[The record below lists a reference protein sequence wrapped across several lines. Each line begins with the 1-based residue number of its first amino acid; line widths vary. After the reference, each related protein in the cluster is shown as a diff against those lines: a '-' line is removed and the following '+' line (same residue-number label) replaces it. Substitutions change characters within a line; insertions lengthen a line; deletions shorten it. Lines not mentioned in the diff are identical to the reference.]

1 MKAPGRDRHLAYDVI
16 IKGGEVVDGKGTP
29 RRRADVAINGD
40 SIADVGD
47 LSGAEAAKI
56 IDATGLVVTPGFID
70 MHSHSDRTILHYPGG
85 ESSVGQ
91 GITTSVGG
99 QCGSS
104 MAPLGNYVG
113 AGMLGI
119 NWRDKVSPSKYY
131 GGGEVELERARQ
143 ASKEYEGFDLDWTTF
158 GEWLD
163 RVEATKPGINLVPL
177 VGHGAIRTAV
187 MGKDSKRHAT
197 PDEIASMKRLVAQ
210 AIGEGAPGIS
220 TGMDYPPGVFAAHE
234 EFCEV
239 VGEAAK
245 HGGFFS
251 PHWRRTGLRQGFGNP
266 GLIFGLREALD
277 VARRTGAKTQV
288 AHLSVGYMITPMPTP
303 KIAIAAAEETLAD
316 IDATIRDGVDL
327 AFDVIPNHLTGGTMH
342 QKYVASTL
350 APWFKE
356 AGSFERLAQNLMAA
370 DLRQEIKQFIMSG
383 KWYPLNPTLQPLWA
397 SGHMVNKSSVAEF
410 DGKTIA
416 QIAEARGKDPL
427 DALMDVIVEDPRACG
442 GMRRPYALDE
452 ALRVFYSH
460 PLAMVGI
467 DTMLV
472 DETFEMT
479 VPPHMYPNLNT
490 FGGVARFF
498 RLYGM
503 GLLGLEEG
511 VRRLT
516 SLPAERLGL
525 SDRGVV
531 APGMKADLVV
541 LKPDDVLECQ
551 DDVEPMQ
558 YPQGYHW
565 VFVNGT
571 AAMEDGKLTHSRSGE
586 VLRKR

>member
-1 MKAPGRDRHLAYDVI
+1 MEYDVI
-16 IKGGEVVDGKGTP
+16 IRGGEVVDGRGTP
-29 RRRADVAINGD
+29 RKKVDVAIEGD
-40 SIADVGD
+40 SIAAVGD
-47 LSGAEAAKI
+47 LGDASAAKVV
-56 IDATGLVVTPGFID
+56 DATGLAVTPGFID

-104 MAPLGNYVG
+104 MGPLGKYVG
-113 AGMLGI
+113 AGMLGA
-119 NWRDKVSPSKYY
+119 NWRDKVAPAKYY
-131 GGGEVELERARQ
+131 AEGAVELDKVRKA
-143 ASKEYEGFDLDWTTF
+143 AKEYEGFDLDWTTF

-163 RVEATKPGINLVPL
+163 RVDAAKPGINLVPL
-177 VGHGAIRTAV
+177 VGHGAVRTAV
-187 MGKDSKRHAT
+187 MGKDTRRHAT
-197 PDEIASMKRLVAQ
+197 ADEITAMKRLVAQ

-239 VGEAAK
+239 VGEAAR

-266 GLIFGLREALD
+266 GLINGLREALD
-277 VARRTGAKTQV
+277 VARRAGAKTQV
-288 AHLSVGYMITPMPTP
+288 AHLSSGYLINPMPTP
-303 KIAIAAAEETLAD
+303 KLAVAAAEETLVD

-356 AGSFERLAQNLMAA
+356 AGSFERFADNLMAP
-370 DLRQEIKQFIMSG
+370 DLRQEIRQFIMSG
-383 KWYPLNPTLQPLWA
+383 RWYALNPNLQPLWA
-397 SGHMVNKSSVAEF
+397 SGLMINKSAVSEF
-410 DGKTIA
+410 DGKTVAEIA
-416 QIAEARGKDPL
+416 DARRKDPL
-427 DALMDVIVEDPRACG
+427 DALMDVIAEDPRACG
-442 GMRRPYALDE
+442 GPRRPYALDE

-460 PLAMVGI
+460 PMAMVGI

-479 VPPHMYPNLNT
+479 VPPYMYPNLNT
-490 FGGVARFF
+490 FGGMARFV
-498 RLYGM
+498 RMYAQ

-516 SLPAERLGL
+516 SLPAQRLGL
-525 SDRGVV
+525 VDRGVV
-531 APGMKADLVV
+531 AQGMKADLVV
-541 LKPDDVLECQ
+541 LKPEDVLECQ
-551 DDVEPMQ
+551 DDVQPRQ

-571 AAMEDGKLTHSRSGE
+571 AAMEDGKLTHSRSGK